1 MSDLINLIP
10 KSSIDR
16 LPGLKTNVTVWL
28 VYSSEMFHQH
38 MISELAQCRNITIEH
53 LFSEHLDNT
62 VMEQLNI
69 PDLLFV
75 EASDNWYSK
84 LSKLQKFDSEDN
96 DHQAALIIFGNE
108 NDNSSLK
115 TALRIGA
122 SDFLS
127 NQATI
132 AELYPILKMNA
143 EEKLANKHY
152 GDLCLFINSKGG
164 AGATTL
170 ALNTATDLANS
181 HPGEVIILD
190 LDYQYEV
197 ITEYLNIIPKY
208 SLLDVLDSLADLD
221 ESALNGLVTKHD
233 SGLHILSFQRNE
245 RHESQGKMNLLGK
258 LIATLRQYYPY
269 VVIDLSKGID
279 AFAENIITP
288 ATHLFVVTQQNLVSL
303 KHTNLIL
310 HDLQMEYGV
319 SMERIEVLVN
329 RFDKRQSIKLK
340 DIEDALP
347 NNVNIRIIPNDFKV
361 VIESANL
368 GKPLIEVSKNSHV
381 AKALAALSDH
391 IAPRKKEKS
400 GWLKKF
406 FS

>member
-10 KSSIDR
+10 KNSTDR

-28 VYSSEMFHQH
+28 VYSTETFHKH
-38 MISELAQCRNITIEH
+38 MDTELSQCRNLTLEH
-53 LFSEHLDNT
+53 LFFEHINNT
-62 VMEQLNI
+62 SMEQLTV

-75 EASDNWYSK
+75 EASGNWASQ
-84 LSKLQKFDSEDN
+84 LGKLQQFDFGSDN
-96 DHQAALIIFGNE
+96 HQAALIIFGNE
-108 NDNSSLK
+108 SDNSSLK

-127 NQATI
+127 NSATI
-132 AELYPILKMNA
+132 AELYPILKMTA
-143 EEKLANKHY
+143 EEKLANRQY
-152 GDLCLFINSKGG
+152 GELCLFINSKGG

-170 ALNTATDLANS
+170 ALNTATDLANA
-181 HPGEVIILD
+181 HPNKVIILD

-197 ITEYLNIIPKY
+197 ITEYLNIVPKY
-208 SLLDVLDSLADLD
+208 SLLDVLDNLNDLD
-221 ESALNGLVTKHD
+221 ESSLNGLVTKHD

-245 RHESQGKMNLLGK
+245 RHESQEKMELLGK
-258 LIATLRQYYPY
+258 LILTLRQYYPY
-269 VVIDLSKGID
+269 VIIDLSKGID
-279 AFAENIITP
+279 AFADNIVTP
-288 ATHLFVVTQQNLVSL
+288 ATQLFIVTQQNLVSL

-319 SMERIEVLVN
+319 SMDRIEVLVN

-340 DIEDALP
+340 DIADTLP
-347 NNVNIRIIPNDFKV
+347 NHVNIRVIPNDFKV

-368 GKPLIEVSKNSHV
+368 GKPLMEVNKKSQV
-381 AKALAALSDH
+381 AKALAALSRH
-391 IAPRKKEKS
+391 IGPQKEVKES
-400 GWLKKF
+400 WFKRL